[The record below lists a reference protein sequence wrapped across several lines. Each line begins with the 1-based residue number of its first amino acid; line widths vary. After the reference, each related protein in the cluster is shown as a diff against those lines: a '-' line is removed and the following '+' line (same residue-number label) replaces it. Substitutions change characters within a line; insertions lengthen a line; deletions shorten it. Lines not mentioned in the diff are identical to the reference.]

1 MDRHTGKLRE
11 SRPRGSLNLS
21 YGVFLLEFLWP
32 IILLSLVL
40 SPYVVYL
47 KVLPCAHMHLSAKM
61 DSSKETYR

>member
-40 SPYVVYL
+40 SLYVVYL